1 MRSMKFAQL
10 VLIIRGRL
18 IRPLLQRLCWWWHRQ
33 ALEAWKLAAKD
44 ALAIQDLDGVL
55 HAFAQ
60 QQRFEWPYQVEGLL
74 FDRSSRPTDE
84 AFTLALLR
92 GVEALPHLRDHHR
105 FYAAIAAGYLALM
118 SNDEQV
124 IEGLRSK
131 IEIRAGLDQI
141 CMPFRGSG
149 HRNREHE
156 FKQMISA
163 RVCLLQFALR
173 EGDQSLAHRIAQ
185 ANLYLMQSI
194 LWNRLPA
201 DVLYRSTSNAVRG
214 LMPLALDPVNLPI
227 FHESLSQL
235 HQELSRPRYRSS
247 ISQAKENHLAFLQ
260 EVLVLLNTIHTD
272 GRSVQSLQACR
283 QLMINCSAEGV
294 SFGAM
299 KFYWVSGG

>member
-1 MRSMKFAQL
+1 
-10 VLIIRGRL
+10 
-18 IRPLLQRLCWWWHRQ
+18 
-33 ALEAWKLAAKD
+33 
-44 ALAIQDLDGVL
+44 
-55 HAFAQ
+55 
-60 QQRFEWPYQVEGLL
+60 
-74 FDRSSRPTDE
+74 
-84 AFTLALLR
+84 
-92 GVEALPHLRDHHR
+92 
-105 FYAAIAAGYLALM
+105 
-118 SNDEQV
+118 
-124 IEGLRSK
+124 
-131 IEIRAGLDQI
+131 
-141 CMPFRGSG
+141 MPFRGSG

>member
-1 MRSMKFAQL
+1 MKFGQL
-10 VLIIRGRL
+10 VLIVRRRL

-33 ALEAWKLAAKD
+33 ELEAWQLVAKD
-44 ALAIQDLDGVL
+44 ALAIQDLGGVL

-60 QQRFEWPYQVEGLL
+60 QQRFEWPYQIEGLL
-74 FDRSSRPTDE
+74 FDRMSRPTDDT
-84 AFTLALLR
+84 FTLALLR

-105 FYAAIAAGYLALM
+105 FYAAVAAGYLALM
-118 SNDEQV
+118 SDDEKAL
-124 IEGLRSK
+124 EGLRLE

-185 ANLYLMQSI
+185 ANLYLMKSI
-194 LWNRLPA
+194 LWNRPPA